1 MGGEFPIYGARR
13 VRGLWFASLSAHGRR
28 SGAHIATQTGEGL
41 LRADA
46 LVRQMA
52 GVLPENMIVTRA
64 EGRPARI
71 ALSVCH
77 TMRFSMVFGLVW
89 YAGIGGVVSGH

>member
-13 VRGLWFASLSAHGRR
+13 VRGLWFASLCAHGRR

-52 GVLPENMIVTRA
+52 GVLP
-64 EGRPARI
+64 
-71 ALSVCH
+71 
-77 TMRFSMVFGLVW
+77 
-89 YAGIGGVVSGH
+89 